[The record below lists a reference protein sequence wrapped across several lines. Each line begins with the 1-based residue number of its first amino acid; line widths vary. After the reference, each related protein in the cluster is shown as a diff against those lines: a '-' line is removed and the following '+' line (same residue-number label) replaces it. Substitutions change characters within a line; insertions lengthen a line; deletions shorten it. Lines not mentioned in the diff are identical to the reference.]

1 MDPRQARTFD
11 TLRAAVLELASA
23 KPIDEVS
30 VTELARSAGVTRETF
45 YRHHA
50 SPVDLLA
57 AVLGA
62 ELDELLTSTAAL
74 PASSGS
80 GRSVFEQPELA
91 LLEHV
96 AAHAAIYRNALSP
109 HLTAGLRDVLTESI
123 QRHLLDHLQRHPQ
136 IAPDVSG
143 RRPDQRAQAM
153 FAAYAASGTVGAIEA
168 WLVSGDLDQTDAA
181 TQVILA
187 ASPEWWLGRA

>member
-11 TLRAAVLELASA
+11 TLRAAVIELASA

-45 YRHHA
+45 YRHHS

-62 ELDELLTSTAAL
+62 ELDELLATTAAL
-74 PASSGS
+74 PASTG
-80 GRSVFEQPELA
+80 GDRSVFEQPERA

-109 HLTAGLRDVLTESI
+109 HLTARLRDLLTESI
-123 QRHLLDHLQRHPQ
+123 QKQLLGHLRRHPH
-136 IAPDVSG
+136 IAPEVSG
-143 RRPDQRAQAM
+143 RRPDERTQAM

-168 WLVSGDLDQTDAA
+168 WLVSGDLDDTDAA
-181 TQVILA
+181 TQAILA

>member
-11 TLRAAVLELASA
+11 TLRAAVIELASA

-45 YRHHA
+45 YRHHS

-62 ELDELLTSTAAL
+62 ELDELLATTAAL
-74 PASSGS
+74 PASTG
-80 GRSVFEQPELA
+80 GDRSVFEQPERA

-109 HLTAGLRDVLTESI
+109 HLTARLRDLLTESI
-123 QRHLLDHLQRHPQ
+123 QKQLLGHLRRHPH
-136 IAPDVSG
+136 IAPEVSG
-143 RRPDQRAQAM
+143 RRPDERTQAM
-153 FAAYAASGTVGAIEA
+153 FAAYGASGTVGAIEA
-168 WLVSGDLDQTDAA
+168 WLVSGDLDDTDAA
-181 TQVILA
+181 TQAILA

>member
-11 TLRAAVLELASA
+11 TLRAAVIELASA
-23 KPIDEVS
+23 KSIDEVS

-45 YRHHA
+45 YRHHS

-62 ELDELLTSTAAL
+62 ELDELLATTAAL
-74 PASSGS
+74 PASTG
-80 GRSVFEQPELA
+80 GDRSVFEQPERA

-109 HLTAGLRDVLTESI
+109 HLTARLRDLLTESI
-123 QRHLLDHLQRHPQ
+123 QKQLLGHLRRHPH
-136 IAPDVSG
+136 IAPEVSG
-143 RRPDQRAQAM
+143 RRPDERAQAM

-168 WLVSGDLDQTDAA
+168 WLVSGDLDDADAA
-181 TQVILA
+181 TQAILA